1 MLKSEDLYPLI
12 DALGFPVKLGR
23 KNGDSYPLIGE
34 AEAHYNGGGL
44 AFDYKP
50 TIVESVCDPYAMQTT
65 GVRVA
70 LIGALQLVVTY
81 DHKRLRLEAFVI
93 DASVLNGKDVFGT
106 KWSRL
111 RFLFD
116 IHKAVAA
123 HFVYTDKLMVWQ
135 ETPNAPRWVRDYLLA
150 REQHKMTADDAL
162 EIADALA
169 FGFLDREDPNLHA
182 NWKIST
188 PAHRLEKIKEGAAKR
203 AGVPQ

>member
-23 KNGDSYPLIGE
+23 KSGDSYPLIGE
-34 AEAHYNGGGL
+34 GETQYRSGGL
-44 AFDYKP
+44 EFDYKP
-50 TIVESVCDPYAMQTT
+50 TIVESICDPYSMQTT
-65 GVRVA
+65 GARVA
-70 LIGALQLVVTY
+70 LVGALQLVVTY
-81 DHKRLRLEAFVI
+81 DHKRLRLETFVI
-93 DASVLNGKDVFGT
+93 DASLLEGKPVFGT

-116 IHKAVAA
+116 MHKAVVG
-123 HFVYTDKLMVWQ
+123 HYVYTENLCVWQ

-169 FGFLDREDPNLHA
+169 FGFLDRDEPNLHQ

-188 PAHRLEKIKEGAAKR
+188 PAHRLEKIRDGAAKR
-203 AGVPQ
+203 AGVPS